1 MFSCSEQYSA
11 CLFPVRAADIRE
23 AMSCECTIQWIG
35 EPGVYMV
42 DIKVFCNMQ
51 MFSMQKLRKLTDKI
65 L

>member
-23 AMSCECTIQWIG
+23 AMPCECTIQQIG
-35 EPGVYMV
+35 EPRVCMV

-51 MFSMQKLRKLTDKI
+51 MFSVKRLRKVMDKI